1 MDPQE
6 YIQHWNYY
14 CSLAARFDGTKDYL
28 YHGFCQNEDDRA
40 LMIHG
45 DVYSDIFKQ
54 IIILSA
60 SEFEIISQRGK
71 GEEYQKH
78 YKYPSKTLS

>member
-1 MDPQE
+1 
-6 YIQHWNYY
+6 
-14 CSLAARFDGTKDYL
+14 
-28 YHGFCQNEDDRA
+28 
-40 LMIHG
+40 MIHG